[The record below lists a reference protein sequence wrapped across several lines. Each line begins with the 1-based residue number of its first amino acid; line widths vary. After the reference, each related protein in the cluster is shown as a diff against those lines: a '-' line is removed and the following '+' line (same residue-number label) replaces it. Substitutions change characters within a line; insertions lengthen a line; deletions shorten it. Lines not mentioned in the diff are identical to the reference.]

1 LHHHSDKMRTSRTS
15 TSDTTP
21 LKGSTSSSAEP
32 NSAKSIQEN
41 DRFSRT
47 GIICAA
53 LAFAVGSGNIWLL
66 PAAIAEGGAT
76 FLMQFTICYI
86 FAAIPLYYV
95 EVALGQFTSASPWY
109 IYQMLSS
116 AMSGI
121 PAAIAFNVVVRCI
134 ALSVWISVFL
144 SMSFISLEGAW
155 GELRY
160 AKCWDDDC
168 YDHRLAQN
176 CTFAAPNNADCK
188 QFLSAMSS
196 TRADFK
202 KATPVIHFSQKFLQ
216 EDESKII
223 FRENYTPDPMLMGS
237 LVLTWILA
245 ILAASAGTRVI
256 AKLSCAVIAI
266 AVLCCVMLIVL
277 AFTTGDIFFSLRHFY
292 EPHPKS
298 LYRVD
303 KWVAAAGQALIT
315 LNVSTGGVI
324 RIASARGFHHS
335 LAIDVI
341 FIAVTTIVVNAIT
354 LISMIALMEKYA
366 ADLYPFEPPDKRF
379 HFALVHNYM
388 SMMLVVET
396 ISGVSGG
403 WAMAG
408 FYFLQ
413 LAIVP
418 FQVLVIYL
426 WVLTSMLHE
435 KYASSFRQRL
445 HNARAVLLLI
455 AMIILSVITSFFF
468 ILPGGFMHV
477 LLLAK
482 VCKDATFIL
491 GLLQLIT
498 VAYIYGFRRFS
509 VNIRTMVGRSIMD
522 FLWGFSWIATS
533 PFIHVACFIGL
544 FTAKIHY
551 TGYTWR
557 VIFSVMTFIWVPLN
571 FLFKD
576 YERKRIREPIQV
588 MFRPQKDWGPAHT
601 ANREEARRMERAMR
615 VL

>member
-1 LHHHSDKMRTSRTS
+1 MHYAKFTLAPYILNFGVTEKAWGLRRTYT
-15 TSDTTP
+15 
-21 LKGSTSSSAEP
+21 
-32 NSAKSIQEN
+32 
-41 DRFSRT
+41 
-47 GIICAA
+47 
-53 LAFAVGSGNIWLL
+53 VH
-66 PAAIAEGGAT
+66 
-76 FLMQFTICYI
+76 
-86 FAAIPLYYV
+86 
-95 EVALGQFTSASPWY
+95 
-109 IYQMLSS
+109 
-116 AMSGI
+116 SGI

-144 SMSFISLEGAW
+144 SMSFASLEGAW

-160 AKCWDDDC
+160 ARCWEDDC

-176 CTFAAPNNADCK
+176 CTFAAPNDANCK
-188 QFLSAMSS
+188 QFLSAMSN

-202 KATPVIHFSQKFLQ
+202 KTTPVIHFSQKFLQ

-223 FRENYTPDPMLMGS
+223 FRENYTPDPILIGT

-245 ILAASAGTRVI
+245 ILVASAGIRVI
-256 AKLSCAVIAI
+256 TKLSCVVIAI

-277 AFTTGDIFFSLRHFY
+277 AFTTGDVFFSLRHFY

-303 KWVAAAGQALIT
+303 
-315 LNVSTGGVI
+315 NVSTGGVI

-341 FIAVTTIVVNAIT
+341 FIAVITVVVNAIT
-354 LISMIALMEKYA
+354 LISMMALMEKYA

-396 ISGVSGG
+396 ITGVSGG

-445 HNARAVLLLI
+445 HSARAVLLLV
-455 AMIILSVITSFFF
+455 AMTILSVITSFFF
-468 ILPGGFMHV
+468 ILP
-477 LLLAK
+477 
-482 VCKDATFIL
+482 
-491 GLLQLIT
+491 
-498 VAYIYGFRRFS
+498 
-509 VNIRTMVGRSIMD
+509 
-522 FLWGFSWIATS
+522 
-533 PFIHVACFIGL
+533 
-544 FTAKIHY
+544 
-551 TGYTWR
+551 GYTWR

-571 FLFKD
+571 FLLKD
-576 YERKRIREPIQV
+576 YERKSIREPIQV